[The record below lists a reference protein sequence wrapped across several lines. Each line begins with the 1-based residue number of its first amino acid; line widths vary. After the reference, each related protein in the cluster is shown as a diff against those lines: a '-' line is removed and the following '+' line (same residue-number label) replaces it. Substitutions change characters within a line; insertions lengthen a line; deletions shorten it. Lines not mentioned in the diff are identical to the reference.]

1 LAPRKYT
8 MGKRKAA
15 VEETR
20 QRILEATLA
29 LHSEKG
35 IFGTS
40 WQDIAKRADVSVG
53 TVYKHF
59 PSLDELVP
67 ACGEL
72 MYAIT
77 QPPSLEDAPR
87 IFAGV
92 SSMEERLE
100 RLISELFGFYERGA
114 PYIETDFQE
123 RKMPVV
129 QEWEAHMRAT
139 IAGLTREALH
149 PARPDEDTVQA
160 VSALLD
166 FPTFKSFADRDI
178 RKEQAAKTIEEVLLC
193 WIDCSRRDRR
203 RRGATLSRGRT
214 GIGPAGT
221 REGEVSER
229 RG

>member
-1 LAPRKYT
+1 
-8 MGKRKAA
+8 MDKRKAA

-40 WQDIAKRADVSVG
+40 WQDIAHRADVSVG

-72 MYAIT
+72 AYAILR
-77 QPPSLEDAPR
+77 PPSLEDAPQ
-87 IFAGV
+87 IFAEAN
-92 SSMEERLE
+92 SLEERLG
-100 RLISELFGFYERGA
+100 RLIEELFAFYERGA

-123 RKMPVV
+123 RRLPAVV
-129 QEWEAHMRAT
+129 EWEAYMRAT
-139 IAGLTREALH
+139 IAGLVREALVS
-149 PARPDEDTVQA
+149 AEPDEHTVRS

-166 FPTFKSFADRDI
+166 FSTFKSFLDRDI
-178 RKEQAAKTIEEVLLC
+178 QKEQAAKTMSEVLLC
-193 WIDCSRRDRR
+193 WINGSRRDR
-203 RRGATLSRGRT
+203 
-214 GIGPAGT
+214 
-221 REGEVSER
+221 
-229 RG
+229 

>member
-1 LAPRKYT
+1 
-8 MGKRKAA
+8 MGKRRAT

-35 IFGTS
+35 ILGTS
-40 WQDIAKRADVSVG
+40 WQDIARRADVSVG

-77 QPPSLEDAPR
+77 RPPSVEDAPQ
-87 IFAGV
+87 IFAGAN
-92 SSMEERLE
+92 SLEERLE
-100 RLISELFGFYERGA
+100 RLVGELFAFYERGA

-123 RKMPVV
+123 RQLPMV

-139 IAGLTREALH
+139 IAGLVREALL
-149 PARPDEDTVQA
+149 PVEPDKGTVRA

-166 FPTFKSFADRDI
+166 FSTFKSFLERSI
-178 RKEQAAKTIEEVLLC
+178 RKEGAAKIMNEVLLC
-193 WIDCSRRDRR
+193 WISET
-203 RRGATLSRGRT
+203 RGGR
-214 GIGPAGT
+214 
-221 REGEVSER
+221 
-229 RG
+229 

>member
-1 LAPRKYT
+1 MAPRKYT
-8 MGKRKAA
+8 MDKRKAA

-29 LHSEKG
+29 LHAEKG

-77 QPPSLEDAPR
+77 RPPSLEDAPQ
-87 IFAGV
+87 IFAGA
-92 SSMEERLE
+92 SSLEERLG
-100 RLISELFGFYERGA
+100 RLVEELFAFYERGA

-123 RKMPVV
+123 RRLPAVRGV
-129 QEWEAHMRAT
+129 GGIH
-139 IAGLTREALH
+139 AGHHR
-149 PARPDEDTVQA
+149 
-160 VSALLD
+160 
-166 FPTFKSFADRDI
+166 
-178 RKEQAAKTIEEVLLC
+178 
-193 WIDCSRRDRR
+193 
-203 RRGATLSRGRT
+203 
-214 GIGPAGT
+214 GT
-221 REGEVSER
+221 RARGPCFCRTRRAHGAVGERAPRLFYLQVLRGSGRPEGASREGHQ
-229 RG
+229 RGHPVLDRVLAA

>member
-1 LAPRKYT
+1 MERRSLAPRKYS
-8 MGKRKAA
+8 MDKRKAA

-20 QRILEATLA
+20 RRILEATLA

-77 QPPSLEDAPR
+77 RPPSLEDAPQ
-87 IFAGV
+87 IFAGA
-92 SSMEERLE
+92 SSLEERLG
-100 RLISELFGFYERGA
+100 RLVDELFGFYERGA

-123 RKMPVV
+123 RQMPMV

-139 IAGLTREALH
+139 IAGLTREALL
-149 PARPDEDTVQA
+149 PFGPDEGTVQA

-166 FPTFKSFADRDI
+166 FSTFKSFLDREI
-178 RKEQAAKTIEEVLLC
+178 PKEQAAKTMNEVLLC
-193 WIDCSRRDRR
+193 WIDCSRRDR
-203 RRGATLSRGRT
+203 
-214 GIGPAGT
+214 
-221 REGEVSER
+221 
-229 RG
+229 

>member
-1 LAPRKYT
+1 MKRWSLAPRKYT
-8 MGKRKAA
+8 MDKRQAA

-20 QRILEATLA
+20 QRILEATLS

-35 IFGTS
+35 ILGTS

-77 QPPSLEDAPR
+77 RPPSLEDAPE

-92 SSMEERLE
+92 SSLEERLE
-100 RLISELFGFYERGA
+100 HLISELFDFYERGA
-114 PYIETDFQE
+114 SYIETDFQE
-123 RKMPVV
+123 RQLPMV

-139 IAGLTREALH
+139 IEGLVREALL
-149 PARPDEDTVQA
+149 PARPDEDTVRA

-166 FPTFKSFADRDI
+166 FSTFKSFLDRDVQ
-178 RKEQAAKTIEEVLLC
+178 KEQAAKTMNEMLLC
-193 WIDCSRRDRR
+193 WIDRSSRDR
-203 RRGATLSRGRT
+203 
-214 GIGPAGT
+214 
-221 REGEVSER
+221 
-229 RG
+229 

>member
-1 LAPRKYT
+1 
-8 MGKRKAA
+8 MDKRRAA

-20 QRILEATLA
+20 QRILDATLA

-40 WQDIAKRADVSVG
+40 WQDIARRADVSVG

-77 QPPSLEDAPR
+77 RPPSLEDAPQ
-87 IFAGV
+87 IFAGAN
-92 SSMEERLE
+92 SLEERLE
-100 RLISELFGFYERGA
+100 RLVSELFDFYERGA

-123 RKMPVV
+123 RQLPMV

-139 IAGLTREALH
+139 IAGLVLQALL
-149 PARPDEDTVQA
+149 PVGPDEGTVQP

-166 FPTFKSFADRDI
+166 FPTFKSFMDRDI
-178 RKEQAAKTIEEVLLC
+178 RKEQAARTIKEVLLC
-193 WIDCSRRDRR
+193 WIDCSRRHR
-203 RRGATLSRGRT
+203 
-214 GIGPAGT
+214 
-221 REGEVSER
+221 
-229 RG
+229 

>member
-1 LAPRKYT
+1 
-8 MGKRKAA
+8 MDKRRAA
-15 VEETR
+15 VEATR

-40 WQDIAKRADVSVG
+40 WQDIAHRADVSVG

-77 QPPSLEDAPR
+77 RPPSMEDAPQ
-87 IFAGV
+87 IFAGA
-92 SSMEERLE
+92 SSLEERLGQ
-100 RLISELFGFYERGA
+100 LVSELFDFYERGA

-123 RKMPVV
+123 RQLPAVV
-129 QEWEAHMRAT
+129 EWEAYMRET
-139 IAGLTREALH
+139 IAGLVREALL
-149 PARPDEDTVQA
+149 PVRVDERTVRA

-166 FPTFKSFADRDI
+166 FSVFKSFLDRDI
-178 RKEQAAKTIEEVLLC
+178 QKEGAAKTINEVLLC
-193 WIDCSRRDRR
+193 WLDCSRRDR
-203 RRGATLSRGRT
+203 
-214 GIGPAGT
+214 
-221 REGEVSER
+221 
-229 RG
+229 

>member
-1 LAPRKYT
+1 
-8 MGKRKAA
+8 MDKRKAA

-77 QPPSLEDAPR
+77 RPPSLDDAPQ
-87 IFAGV
+87 IFAGAN
-92 SSMEERLE
+92 SLEERLE
-100 RLISELFGFYERGA
+100 RLVSELFDFYERGA
-114 PYIETDFQE
+114 SYIETDFQE
-123 RKMPVV
+123 RQLPAVR
-129 QEWEAHMRAT
+129 EWEAYMRAT
-139 IAGLTREALH
+139 IAGLVREALI
-149 PARPDEDTVQA
+149 PAGPDERTVQA

-166 FPTFKSFADRDI
+166 FYTFKSFLDREI
-178 RKEQAAKTIEEVLLC
+178 PKEQAAKTINELLLC
-193 WIDCSRRDRR
+193 WIECSRRDR
-203 RRGATLSRGRT
+203 
-214 GIGPAGT
+214 
-221 REGEVSER
+221 
-229 RG
+229 